1 MSELDRYLST
11 ARIKDVKDPL
21 FWWYENRGTYPRLWR
36 MARDYLTIP
45 GKYSLFYSLPYR
57 RKMLASSVA
66 VERVFSKGRLLMSHI
81 RNRLSGDSTR
91 ALLCLG
97 AWTKSGFV
105 ETLDLKHAA
114 SLPDAKDDD
123 QWPEDEFMVV

>member
-1 MSELDRYLST
+1 M
-11 ARIKDVKDPL
+11 
-21 FWWYENRGTYPRLWR
+21 F
-36 MARDYLTIP
+36 
-45 GKYSLFYSLPYR
+45 
-57 RKMLASSVA
+57 MLASSVA

-81 RNRLSGDSTR
+81 CNWLSADSTR

-105 ETLDLKHAA
+105 ETSDLKHAA

-123 QWPEDEFMVV
+123 PWLEDDFTLV